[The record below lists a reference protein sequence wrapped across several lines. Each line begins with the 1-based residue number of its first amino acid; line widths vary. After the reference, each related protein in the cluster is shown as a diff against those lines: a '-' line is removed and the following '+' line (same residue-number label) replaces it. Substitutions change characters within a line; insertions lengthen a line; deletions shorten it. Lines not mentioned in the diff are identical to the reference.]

1 MLLTVIVVLDAS
13 FRVRKNDQISR
24 QGVIQQRLL
33 NPLINTVNVVLS
45 FVTFATDV
53 YQTAQ

>member
-1 MLLTVIVVLDAS
+1 MLLTVIVVLDAT

-33 NPLINTVNVVLS
+33 NPLINTVNFVPS

>member
-1 MLLTVIVVLDAS
+1 MLLTVIVVLDAT